1 MRQASHGG
9 DGPQG
14 CPLKASVSAQRLR
27 CEGVSNCLECQAQ
40 AARPDPHSKSVL
52 TYIQICNIISYM
64 KRDSRLSS
72 VLHALLHMAEQEGP
86 VTSETLAQC
95 LGTNPVVV
103 RRTMGYLR
111 EAGIVTSD
119 RGHAGGWRIHA
130 DLGTVTLRQLHE
142 ALGEP
147 TMFAIGN
154 RNETPECL
162 VEQAV
167 NAALEGTFAEA
178 EALLLKRFSEIT
190 LADLAADFARRHAAV
205 RRKRS

>member
-1 MRQASHGG
+1 
-9 DGPQG
+9 
-14 CPLKASVSAQRLR
+14 
-27 CEGVSNCLECQAQ
+27 
-40 AARPDPHSKSVL
+40 
-52 TYIQICNIISYM
+52 M

-72 VLHALLHMAEQEGP
+72 VLHALLHMAGQEGP
-86 VTSETLAQC
+86 VTSEVLGQC
-95 LGTNPVVV
+95 LGANPVVV

-147 TMFAIGN
+147 AMFAMGN
-154 RNETPECL
+154 RNEIPECL
-162 VEQAV
+162 VEQSV
-167 NAALEGTFAEA
+167 NAALEGSFAEA
-178 EALLLKRFSEIT
+178 EALLLRRFSEIT
-190 LADLAADFARRHAAV
+190 LADLAADFARRHAAA